1 MTLAEQT
8 LTFAAQAPS
17 LPNRKALGASMA
29 NLIGMV
35 GARNYACLYLK
46 REHGELVIDRSISNV
61 PLPFLERYLERGYDA
76 ADPVFQG
83 VVRAGAHGFW
93 SELTR
98 AMTLDRA
105 GREVMGNARD
115 FDMKEG
121 FTRRIQ
127 LDQGGTAVMMVAGE
141 ELLRSDRARAAL
153 SMSFDVF
160 ANVGARTGEQ
170 VVRPGLQRL
179 DHRYVAASLFEP
191 GLKFEGR
198 ACVEEEFV
206 SLRIRHEKVV
216 VDREAGPILLAI
228 SRLLRLSDSD
238 RNFRWSVQNRLLPSV
253 GVLT

>member
-35 GARNYACLYLK
+35 GASNYACLYLK

-61 PLPFLERYLERGYDA
+61 PRPFLERYLERGYDA

-98 AMTLDRA
+98 AMTLDKA

-127 LDQGGTAVMMVAGE
+127 LDQGGIAVMMVAGE
-141 ELLRSDRARAAL
+141 DLLRSDRARAAL

-160 ANVGARTGEQ
+160 ANVGARMLKMTERAEAEEDESGDDLSKTQ
-170 VVRPGLQRL
+170 LKVLMMRADGMSNRA
-179 DHRYVAASLFEP
+179 VAVAM
-191 GLKFEGR
+191 G
-198 ACVEEEFV
+198 
-206 SLRIRHEKVV
+206 RHEKTIECHVTQ
-216 VDREAGPILLAI
+216 ILRRLDARNMIDAI
-228 SRLLRLSDSD
+228 RIASRRKLI
-238 RNFRWSVQNRLLPSV
+238 V
-253 GVLT
+253 